1 MAPLYCLFMNVA
13 GIRPLEPGFGRCEI
27 RPQLGDLEALDLTAQ
42 TVRGPI
48 HFHSQGPLGR
58 RELVITLPA
67 GCEGELVL
75 PAGEQVEQERLGSL
89 PNGLDR
95 YRLPVGQNVHLM
107 LRKS

>member
-1 MAPLYCLFMNVA
+1 MNVA

-48 HFHSQGPLGR
+48 HFHSQGPLGQ
-58 RELVITLPA
+58 RELAVTLPA

-75 PAGEQVEQERLGSL
+75 LAGEQLEQEKRESL
-89 PNGLDR
+89 PNGLER
-95 YRLPVGQNVHLM
+95 YRLPAEQSVRLM